1 MTDNKKPPI
10 FTDDDRIRLNE
21 NTNDYDRHFLPG
33 PEDQEDESTND
44 EE

>member
-21 NTNDYDRHFLPG
+21 DNGDYDRHFLPK
-33 PEDQEDESTND
+33 PDEQEEKQTDKK
-44 EE
+44 